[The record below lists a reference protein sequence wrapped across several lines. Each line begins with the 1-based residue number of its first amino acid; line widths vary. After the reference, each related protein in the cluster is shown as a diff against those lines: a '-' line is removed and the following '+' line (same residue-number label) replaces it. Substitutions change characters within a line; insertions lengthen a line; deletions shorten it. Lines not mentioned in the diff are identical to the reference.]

1 MLEFRELRI
10 TPDGKH
16 LIIDVAVQEH
26 SYYENVFIDSIIID
40 TQDTY
45 VQNGPS
51 SKPVYQYKVEEDGV
65 QNLYALPEECSCN
78 PILIDEDKSYCFTYG
93 YEEGRHVRLML
104 STKDITLNNMLFVYV
119 VAKGTPSP
127 DTPCGLDNAIIMQ
140 TVVDLYPFYQNT
152 LCFLKEL
159 NNSCEV
165 PKGFTDMILRLKAL
179 ELCIR
184 TGNYSQAIKYWKKF
198 FSNNN
203 RVVVTTSNCKYNG

>member
-1 MLEFRELRI
+1 MIQFNELRI

-16 LIIDVAVQEH
+16 LIIDA
-26 SYYENVFIDSIIID
+26 SINNSNYYDNVVLDSIIID

-45 VQNGPS
+45 VPNGPS
-51 SKPVYQYKVEEDGV
+51 T
-65 QNLYALPEECSCN
+65 N
-78 PILIDEDKSYCFTYG
+78 PIYEHKVDGYDYVYSIPEDCNCSPVLVDEDKSYCFTYG
-93 YEEGRHVRLML
+93 NEEGRHVRLIL
-104 STKDITLNNMLFVYV
+104 STKDIPLNNMLFVYA
-119 VAKGTPSP
+119 VAKGTPAP
-127 DTPCGLDNAIIMQ
+127 DTPCGFDNAVVMQ

-159 NNSCEV
+159 NNECEI

-184 TGNYSQAIKYWKKF
+184 TGNYPQAIKYWKKF

-203 RVVVTTSNCKYNG
+203 RVITTSNCRCNG

>member
-1 MLEFRELRI
+1 MIQFNELRI

-16 LIIDVAVQEH
+16 LIIDA
-26 SYYENVFIDSIIID
+26 SINNSNYYDNVVLDSIIID

-45 VQNGPS
+45 VPNGPS
-51 SKPVYQYKVEEDGV
+51 T
-65 QNLYALPEECSCN
+65 N
-78 PILIDEDKSYCFTYG
+78 PIYEHKVDGYDYVYSIPEDCNCSPVLVDEDKSYCFTYG
-93 YEEGRHVRLML
+93 NEEGRHVRLIL
-104 STKDITLNNMLFVYV
+104 STKDIPLNNMLFVYA
-119 VAKGTPSP
+119 VAKGTPAP
-127 DTPCGLDNAIIMQ
+127 DTPCGFDNAVVMQ

-184 TGNYSQAIKYWKKF
+184 TGNYPQAIKYWKKF

-203 RVVVTTSNCKYNG
+203 RVITTSNCRCNG

>member
-1 MLEFRELRI
+1 MLEFRELRV
-10 TPDGKH
+10 TPDGSH
-16 LIIDVAVQEH
+16 LIIDVAVREH

-45 VQNGPS
+45 TQNGPS

-78 PILIDEDKSYCFTYG
+78 SILVDEDKSYCFTYG
-93 YEEGRHVRLML
+93 YEEGRHVRIML
-104 STKDITLNNMLFVYV
+104 STKDVPLNNMLFVYAI
-119 VAKGTPSP
+119 AKGTPAP
-127 DTPCGLDNAIIMQ
+127 DTPCGFDNTIIMQ

-184 TGNYSQAIKYWKKF
+184 TGNYPQAIKYWKKF

-203 RVVVTTSNCKYNG
+203 RVVVTTSNCKCNG

>member
-1 MLEFRELRI
+1 MLEFRELRV
-10 TPDGKH
+10 TPDGSH
-16 LIIDVAVQEH
+16 LIIDVAVREH

-45 VQNGPS
+45 TQNGPS

-78 PILIDEDKSYCFTYG
+78 PILVDEDKSYCFTYG

-104 STKDITLNNMLFVYV
+104 STKDIPLNNMLFVYAI
-119 VAKGTPSP
+119 AKGTPAP
-127 DTPCGLDNAIIMQ
+127 DTPCGFDNTIIMQ

-184 TGNYSQAIKYWKKF
+184 TGNYPQAIKYWKKF

-203 RVVVTTSNCKYNG
+203 RVITTSNCRCNG

>member
-1 MLEFRELRI
+1 MIQFNELRI

-16 LIIDVAVQEH
+16 LIIDA
-26 SYYENVFIDSIIID
+26 SINNSNYYNNVVLDSIVID

-45 VQNGPS
+45 VPNGPS
-51 SKPVYQYKVEEDGV
+51 INPIYEHKVDG
-65 QNLYALPEECSCN
+65 YDYIYSIPEECSCS
-78 PILIDEDKSYCFTYG
+78 PVLVDEDKSYCFTYG
-93 YEEGRHVRLML
+93 NEEGKHVRLIL
-104 STKDITLNNMLFVYV
+104 STKDIPLNNMLFVYV
-119 VAKGTPSP
+119 IAKGTPAP
-127 DTPCGLDNAIIMQ
+127 DTPCGFDNAIVMQ

-159 NNSCEV
+159 NNECEM

-184 TGNYSQAIKYWKKF
+184 TGNYPQAIKYWKKF

-203 RVVVTTSNCKYNG
+203 RVITTTSNCRCNG

>member
-10 TPDGKH
+10 TPDGNH
-16 LIIDVAVQEH
+16 LIIDVAVREH

-45 VQNGPS
+45 IQNGPS

-78 PILIDEDKSYCFTYG
+78 PVLIEEDKSYCFTYG
-93 YEEGRHVRLML
+93 YEEGRHVRIML
-104 STKDITLNNMLFVYV
+104 STKDIPLNNMLFVYAI
-119 VAKGTPSP
+119 AKGTPAP
-127 DTPCGLDNAIIMQ
+127 DTPCGFDNTIIMQ

-184 TGNYSQAIKYWKKF
+184 TGNYPQAIKYWKKF

-203 RVVVTTSNCKYNG
+203 RVVVTTSNCKCNG

>member
-10 TPDGKH
+10 TPDGNH
-16 LIIDVAVQEH
+16 LIIDVAVREH

-45 VQNGPS
+45 IQNGPS

-65 QNLYALPEECSCN
+65 QNLYAIPEECSCN

-93 YEEGRHVRLML
+93 YEEGRHVRIML
-104 STKDITLNNMLFVYV
+104 STKDIPLNNMLFVYAT
-119 VAKGTPSP
+119 AKGTPAP
-127 DTPCGLDNAIIMQ
+127 DTPCGFDNTIIMQ

-184 TGNYSQAIKYWKKF
+184 TGNYPQAIKYWKKF

-203 RVVVTTSNCKYNG
+203 RVVITTSNCKCNG

>member
-10 TPDGKH
+10 TPDGNH
-16 LIIDVAVQEH
+16 LIIDVAVREH

-45 VQNGPS
+45 IQNGPS
-51 SKPVYQYKVEEDGV
+51 SKPVYQYKVEENGV
-65 QNLYALPEECSCN
+65 QNLYALPEECNCN
-78 PILIDEDKSYCFTYG
+78 PVLMDEDKSYCFTYG
-93 YEEGRHVRLML
+93 YEEGRHVRIML
-104 STKDITLNNMLFVYV
+104 STKDIPLNNMLFVYAI
-119 VAKGTPSP
+119 AKGTPAP
-127 DTPCGLDNAIIMQ
+127 DTPCGFDNTIIMQ

-203 RVVVTTSNCKYNG
+203 RVVVTTSNCKCNG

>member
-1 MLEFRELRI
+1 MLEFRELRV
-10 TPDGKH
+10 TPDGSH
-16 LIIDVAVQEH
+16 LIIDVAVREH

-45 VQNGPS
+45 TQNGPS

-93 YEEGRHVRLML
+93 YEEGRHVRIML
-104 STKDITLNNMLFVYV
+104 STKDVPLNNMLFVYAI
-119 VAKGTPSP
+119 AKGTPAP
-127 DTPCGLDNAIIMQ
+127 DTPCGFDNTIIMQ

-184 TGNYSQAIKYWKKF
+184 TGNYPQAIKYWKKF
-198 FSNNN
+198 FSNN
-203 RVVVTTSNCKYNG
+203 RVVVTTSNCKCNG